1 MGGKQKTREREIE
14 RKRKMERARVREK
27 VGNSTE
33 TVIREDKRE
42 REERKKLEFDWRDRR
57 EYILM

>member
-1 MGGKQKTREREIE
+1 
-14 RKRKMERARVREK
+14 MERARVREK